1 MEDSQIVALFFSR
14 SEKAISA
21 AAEKYE
27 KYCRSIAFGI
37 LNDDAE
43 SEECVN
49 DVFLKAWESI
59 PPKKPSNL
67 SGYLAKLTRNHAI
80 NSVRCRNAVKR
91 GSGQITLALEEL
103 EECIPD
109 KCDVERQMEQSA
121 LTGLLNEFLAS
132 LPVDTRRIFM
142 RRYWYLSPV
151 KEIASDFGISES
163 KVKMQLLRAR
173 KKLKTKLERE
183 GFE

>member
-121 LTGLLNEFLAS
+121 LTGLLKGENAAF
-132 LPVDTRRIFM
+132 
-142 RRYWYLSPV
+142 
-151 KEIASDFGISES
+151 ES
-163 KVKMQLLRAR
+163 K
-173 KKLKTKLERE
+173 KKIKNKAGKGGL
-183 GFE
+183 

>member
-37 LNDDAE
+37 LNDDTE

-80 NSVRCRNAVKR
+80 NWVKCRNAVKR

-103 EECIPD
+103 EECI
-109 KCDVERQMEQSA
+109 ERKR
-121 LTGLLNEFLAS
+121 LLSDGAIS
-132 LPVDTRRIFM
+132 LCRTAVCFHVGSDELRIVVQD
-142 RRYWYLSPV
+142 Y
-151 KEIASDFGISES
+151 
-163 KVKMQLLRAR
+163 
-173 KKLKTKLERE
+173 
-183 GFE
+183 

>member
-37 LNDDAE
+37 LNDDVE

-49 DVFLKAWESI
+49 DVLLKAWESI

-109 KCDVERQMEQSA
+109 KCDVELQMEQSA

>member
-1 MEDSQIVALFFSR
+1 
-14 SEKAISA
+14 
-21 AAEKYE
+21 
-27 KYCRSIAFGI
+27 
-37 LNDDAE
+37 
-43 SEECVN
+43 
-49 DVFLKAWESI
+49 
-59 PPKKPSNL
+59 
-67 SGYLAKLTRNHAI
+67 
-80 NSVRCRNAVKR
+80 
-91 GSGQITLALEEL
+91 
-103 EECIPD
+103 
-109 KCDVERQMEQSA
+109 MEQSA
-121 LTGLLNEFLAS
+121 LTGLLNEVLAS

>member
-37 LNDDAE
+37 LNDDVE

-49 DVFLKAWESI
+49 DVLLKAWESI

-67 SGYLAKLTRNHAI
+67 SGYLAKLTRNHVI

-109 KCDVERQMEQSA
+109 KCDVELQMEQSA

>member
-37 LNDDAE
+37 LNDDTE

-109 KCDVERQMEQSA
+109 KCDVERQMEQYA

>member
-1 MEDSQIVALFFSR
+1 MYNSERPFNLNAPREVAKWKTVRSWLCFSHAQ
-14 SEKAISA
+14 K
-21 AAEKYE
+21 KPYP
-27 KYCRSIAFGI
+27 
-37 LNDDAE
+37 E

-80 NSVRCRNAVKR
+80 NWVKCRNAVKR